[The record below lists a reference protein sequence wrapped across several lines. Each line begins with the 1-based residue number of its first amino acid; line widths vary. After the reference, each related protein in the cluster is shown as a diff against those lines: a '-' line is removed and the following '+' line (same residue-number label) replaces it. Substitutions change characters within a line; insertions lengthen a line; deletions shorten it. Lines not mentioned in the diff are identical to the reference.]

1 MREISQTKGCSLAV
15 GELPQGCRQC
25 IEGRKLVLF
34 VSGVCDQDCF
44 YCTISHGRWQ
54 IDKGFANE
62 REINSDADIIE
73 EAKVSGAMGA
83 GITGGDPTQR
93 LERVVHYIKVLKENF
108 GKNFHL
114 HMYTHGI
121 GFTKEKLKMVYDAG
135 LDEIRFHLN
144 KNAVVDALAIRE
156 ENGRKWKVGMEV
168 PCIPGMQKYLCGLID
183 FLEQAGADFIN
194 LNEMEFSERND
205 KRMMEQHGLR
215 QAEGQ
220 MTAVEGSYETGQKV
234 LEYARKNAKKLT
246 VHFCT
251 AGLKMNTQLKNRLI
265 NRAQNIRKPF
275 EEITE
280 DGFLSKGIIFGAPLS
295 EIEKNLCALKIS
307 EKDFSIEKK
316 KNRVE
321 ISEKLARMLSKKLK
335 FKIALVQEYPS
346 AEPWDFEV
354 EPMNYKPEVEKL

>member
-1 MREISQTKGCSLAV
+1 MRPISQTKGCSLAI

-34 VSGVCDQDCF
+34 VSGICDQDCF

-62 REINSDADIIE
+62 RPINSDADILE
-73 EAKVSGAMGA
+73 EAKTSGAMGA

-93 LERVVHYIKVLKENF
+93 LERVVHYIKLLKENF
-108 GKNFHL
+108 GEKFHT

-144 KNAVVDALAIRE
+144 KNAVLDAIAIRK
-156 ENGRKWKVGMEV
+156 ENKRKWNVGMEV
-168 PCIPGMQKYLCGLID
+168 PCIPGMQKYLCGLVD
-183 FLEQAGADFIN
+183 FLETAGADFIN

-205 KRMMEQHGLR
+205 KRMMEQHNLK

-234 LEYARKNAKKLT
+234 LEYARAHAKRIT

-251 AGLKMNTQLKNRLI
+251 AGLKMNTQLKNRLV

-275 EEITE
+275 EEITK
-280 DGFLSKGIIFGAPLS
+280 DGFLSKGIIFGQPLND
-295 EIEKNLCALKIS
+295 IVKQLKIS

-316 KNRVE
+316 KNRIE
-321 ISEKLARMLSKKLK
+321 ISVAMAKKLSKKLK

-354 EPMNYKPEVEKL
+354 EPMNYKPEVAA

>member
-1 MREISQTKGCSLAV
+1 M
-15 GELPQGCRQC
+15 
-25 IEGRKLVLF
+25 VLF
-34 VSGVCDQDCF
+34 VSGICDQDCF

-62 REINSDADIIE
+62 RPINSDADILE
-73 EAKVSGAMGA
+73 EAKTSGAMGA

-93 LERVVHYIKVLKENF
+93 LERVVHYIKILKENF
-108 GKNFHL
+108 GEKFHT

-121 GFTKEKLKMVYDAG
+121 GFTKEKLKNVYDAG

-144 KNAVVDALAIRE
+144 KNAVLDAIAIRK
-156 ENGRKWKVGMEV
+156 ENKRKWNVGMEV
-168 PCIPGMQKYLCGLID
+168 PCIPGMQKYLCGLVD

-205 KRMMEQHGLR
+205 KRMMEHHNLR

-234 LEYARKNAKKLT
+234 LEYAQAHAKRIT

-251 AGLKMNTQLKNRLI
+251 AGLKMNTQLKNRLV

-275 EEITE
+275 EEITK
-280 DGFLSKGIIFGAPLS
+280 DGFLSKGIIFGQPL
-295 EIEKNLCALKIS
+295 EKIVLQLNKLKIS
-307 EKDFSIEKK
+307 EKEFSAEKK

-321 ISEKLARMLSKKLK
+321 VSEELAKKLSKKLK

-354 EPMNYKPEVEKL
+354 EPLNYKPMVKS